1 MQSHFKQ
8 ALVLFSLALVAA
20 GAHANPALAK
30 KKGCASC
37 HGGVVG
43 VNVRTPVAGMPQ
55 APSFYELYSKF
66 SGQQEAEAKMLAAW
80 MGSAKHPKMSVNA
93 SEQKALV
100 KFYLSNEPVEASGKR
115 EMPSETSGQVK
126 Q

>member
-1 MQSHFKQ
+1 MKTHFKQ
-8 ALVLFSLALVAA
+8 VLVLASLALVAM

-43 VNVRTPVAGMPQ
+43 VNVRTPAAGMPQ
-55 APSFYELYSKF
+55 PPSFYELYGKF
-66 SGQQEAEAKMLAAW
+66 SGQQEPEAKMLAAW
-80 MGSAKHPKMSVNA
+80 MGNAKHPKMSVNA

-100 KFYLSNEPVEASGKR
+100 KFYLSNEPVETSGKR

>member
-1 MQSHFKQ
+1 MKVYFKQ
-8 ALVLFSLALVAA
+8 VLVLASLALFAV
-20 GAHANPALAK
+20 GAHANPVLAK

-43 VNVRTPVAGMPQ
+43 VNVRTPAAGMPQ
-55 APSFYELYSKF
+55 APSFYELYSQF
-66 SGQQEAEAKMLAAW
+66 SGQQDAEAKMLAAW
-80 MGSAKHPKMSVNA
+80 MGNAKHPKMSVNA

-100 KFYLSNEPVEASGKR
+100 KFYLSNEPVETSGKR
-115 EMPSETSGQVK
+115 VVPSETSGQVK